1 MNDKIQ
7 RLRALK
13 EQMQRKAHLESLRSE
28 LTKQQRELS
37 EKTEF
42 LKKAAFYEQKD
53 VERLE
58 KGGLVSL
65 FYELTGK
72 KGQKLE
78 KEQQEAYAARLKYEA
93 AVREQ
98 QDVEHRL
105 RRVKEESN
113 AIGACER
120 EYDELLNELLADI
133 KASGDHRSEEVLRM
147 EQEIGENNALI
158 REITEAIT
166 AGKAA
171 ASAADE
177 VLNHLSDAEGWG
189 TWDLFGGGLIADIAK
204 HSALDSAQT
213 AVAVLQSRLRSFKT
227 ELVDV
232 DVEADVQISLD
243 GFMSFADFFFDGIF
257 MDYAVM
263 NHIEQASDRVRK
275 TKSRIREI
283 LNALSTLQTEREAA
297 IHTLREQ
304 LAELVMR

>member
-1 MNDKIQ
+1 
-7 RLRALK
+7 LK

>member
-13 EQMQRKAHLESLRSE
+13 EQMQRKAHLESLRNE

-304 LAELVMR
+304 LARLVME